1 MPSGIT
7 TGENESDHFL
17 MGDKGTLLKD
27 MAYILYL
34 PAPVDAGKYLK
45 TGQANSNF
53 GATSLRGRHF
63 NPASTSAHEHIH
75 Q

>member
-34 PAPVDAGKYLK
+34 LAPVDAG
-45 TGQANSNF
+45 
-53 GATSLRGRHF
+53 
-63 NPASTSAHEHIH
+63 
-75 Q
+75 